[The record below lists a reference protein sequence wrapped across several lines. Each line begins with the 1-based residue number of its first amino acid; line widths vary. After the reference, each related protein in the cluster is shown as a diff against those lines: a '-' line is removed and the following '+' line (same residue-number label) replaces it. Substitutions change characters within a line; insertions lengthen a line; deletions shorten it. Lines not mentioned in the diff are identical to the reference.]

1 MSSLFVE
8 QKVEPEKIKEE
19 KIKVNVNKILYK
31 AHKNIKKE
39 RIKNPSKRI
48 DYLCVDKNDLPQ
60 NLPNAKNIKNRKL
73 KNQLNKDV
81 KLAIL
86 SSKKILANTKFMPLK
101 EGYIKYNSMNEPGVH
116 NASSSK
122 KKKKKK
128 KGQLINSTEMETQ
141 NNDDNNM
148 SGINDINDINSIN
161 SCNRNDLDFNT
172 HKNYTVEQDGMNSL
186 GPEDEEGNINRR
198 ASQKYIYDKADV
210 GTQKKVFDLKLN
222 MGPYSCTYTRNGKY
236 LLMTGV
242 KGHVS
247 LIDTHNLESLC
258 EYQVDEMIRCNTT
271 LHNYKLF
278 AVSQKKYI
286 YIYDNTGMEINCIKD
301 ILYTYN
307 MVFLPYHFLLTSIGE
322 FGELV
327 YQDISVGN
335 IITRKKTKR
344 GPCSIIKQN
353 KKDAIIYLGHK
364 NGHVTLWSP
373 NVDKCLCDIFCHH
386 TPISSIGVH
395 DNYLITASVDST
407 YKLWDIRKMEYIKSY
422 KSHNIINNIDISDTS
437 LVAFSMNTHFRT
449 YNNFFT
455 NPQLYI
461 THNVYGDQIN
471 SISFQP
477 FEDICSLGL
486 KHSIKTVLV
495 PGAGIANIDT
505 FFNNP
510 YETKKQVRE
519 NEVKLLLDKLPAD
532 TIKFNTNQI
541 GNLNPYILK
550 HNEQKNYTNSF
561 NKKNIKKGNNNNSF
575 YNNKKK
581 ANKKKKNKIN
591 KKNINVMDKQSEQ
604 ETD

>member
-1 MSSLFVE
+1 MSSLFVD

-39 RIKNPSKRI
+39 RIKNQSKRI
-48 DYLCVDKNDLPQ
+48 DYLCVDKNDLPK
-60 NLPNAKNIKNRKL
+60 NLPNTKNIKNRKL
-73 KNQLNKDV
+73 KNLLNKDV

-101 EGYIKYNSMNEPGVH
+101 EGYIKYNSVNEPGVH
-116 NASSSK
+116 IAPSIK

-128 KGQLINSTEMETQ
+128 KRPIDRFDRYRN
-141 NNDDNNM
+141 NNM
-148 SGINDINDINSIN
+148 NSIN
-161 SCNRNDLDFNT
+161 NYNDLDFNT
-172 HKNYTVEQDGMNSL
+172 HKNYTMEKEGINYLSL
-186 GPEDEEGNINRR
+186 VDKEDNKNKR

-242 KGHVS
+242 KGHIS

-258 EYQVDEMIRCNTT
+258 EFQVDEMIRCNTT

-335 IITRKKTKR
+335 IVTRKKTKR

-353 KKDAIIYLGHK
+353 KKDAIIYLGHR

-373 NVDKCLCDIFCHH
+373 NIDKSICDIFCHH

-395 DNYLITASVDST
+395 DNYLITASIDST

-422 KSHNIINNIDISDTS
+422 KSHNIINNIDISDTT

-486 KHSIKTVLV
+486 KHSIKTLLV

-519 NEVKLLLDKLPAD
+519 NEVKLLLDKLPSD

-541 GNLNPYILK
+541 GNINPYLVK
-550 HNEQKNYTNSF
+550 HNEQKKNDTNSY
-561 NKKNIKKGNNNNSF
+561 NKNNIKKKNNNSF
-575 YNNKKK
+575 YYNK
-581 ANKKKKNKIN
+581 NKKNKKN
-591 KKNINVMDKQSEQ
+591 KKNINVIHKQSEQ

>member
-1 MSSLFVE
+1 
-8 QKVEPEKIKEE
+8 
-19 KIKVNVNKILYK
+19 
-31 AHKNIKKE
+31 
-39 RIKNPSKRI
+39 
-48 DYLCVDKNDLPQ
+48 
-60 NLPNAKNIKNRKL
+60 
-73 KNQLNKDV
+73 
-81 KLAIL
+81 
-86 SSKKILANTKFMPLK
+86 
-101 EGYIKYNSMNEPGVH
+101 
-116 NASSSK
+116 K

-128 KGQLINSTEMETQ
+128 NELIDSKEIETT
-141 NNDDNNM
+141 NNDNNNM
-148 SGINDINDINSIN
+148 NNIN

-172 HKNYTVEQDGMNSL
+172 YKNYIIEKEGINYLAPS
-186 GPEDEEGNINRR
+186 DEEDNKNRR
-198 ASQKYIYDKADV
+198 ASQKYIYDNADV

-258 EYQVDEMIRCNTT
+258 EFQVDEMIRCNTT

-278 AVSQKKYI
+278 AVSQKKYM

-335 IITRKKTKR
+335 IVTRKKTKR
-344 GPCSIIKQN
+344 GPCSIMKQN

-373 NVDKCLCDIFCHH
+373 NIDKSICDIFCHH

-395 DNYLITASVDST
+395 ENYLITASVDST

-449 YNNFFT
+449 YKNLFT

-461 THNVYGDQIN
+461 THNIYGDQIN

-486 KHSIKTVLV
+486 KHSIKTLLV

-532 TIKFNTNQI
+532 TIKFNTDQI
-541 GNLNPYILK
+541 GNINPYLIN
-550 HNEQKNYTNSF
+550 HNEQKNDTNVYNKNNMKKKNKK
-561 NKKNIKKGNNNNSF
+561 NKKNIK
-575 YNNKKK
+575 
-581 ANKKKKNKIN
+581 N
-591 KKNINVMDKQSEQ
+591 KKNLKNNKNEENINRMHKQSEH